1 MPMTV
6 PKPRPLNLTNGVSP
20 PAAAL
25 HHSNRRGAN
34 RWLSAL
40 MKNPRR
46 FVNTFLLLGI
56 TLVLLYALSSG
67 DSAAP
72 GHLTPASTRKR
83 VANITVADLSGN
95 SWKLDDHR
103 GQVVLLNFW
112 ATWCPPCRQE
122 TPGLVRLA
130 HDYSRN
136 GLAVLGISM
145 DDGTLDVVRE
155 FVSDF
160 KIQYP
165 VTLFDQQL
173 ALARTVQALP
183 TTLLIDKSGRLAKT
197 YTGGASES
205 TFRADVDA
213 LLRESTDVAGKV
225 RSPRGEFTSV
235 LSEPR
240 AHSIH

>member
-6 PKPRPLNLTNGVSP
+6 PKLRPLNLTSGVSP
-20 PAAAL
+20 SAAAL
-25 HHSNRRGAN
+25 HHINRGGAI
-34 RWLSAL
+34 RSLSAL

-46 FVNTFLLLGI
+46 FVNTFLLGI

-72 GHLTPASTRKR
+72 GHFTPASTRKR

-130 HDYSRN
+130 NDYSRN

-145 DDGTLDVVRE
+145 DDGTPDVVRE

-213 LLRESTDVAGKV
+213 LLRESTDVAGTV
-225 RSPRGEFTSV
+225 RSPRGELTSA